1 MLGSSLRTKLVV
13 YTVLIVLA
21 VAGAIAAISVTL
33 AHRTSAE
40 AYEQHVTDL
49 AKTLGE
55 AVLEPLYELDI
66 KRLRQQTGAAL
77 ASEGA
82 MRALILD
89 AGTRVLTDGT
99 DDNLL
104 RGQRFADPL
113 LRTVVDH
120 KQWIVMTDGSRIR
133 VAGPVLA
140 TADTRLGYV
149 VLEFSTAR
157 LDQEW
162 MAHVSRILLLS
173 GFCALFASLAAI
185 IMANRITRPV
195 KRLTV
200 FADSIRQG
208 SRPQDVPDCGRDEIG
223 RLALA
228 FAEVLTHLDRSNA
241 DLTELTASLEA
252 KVKER
257 TREAEAGNKAKSEF
271 LATMSHE
278 IRTPMNG
285 VLGMASLLE
294 ETDLDEDQ
302 ALYAQTISESGE
314 ALLEIINEILDFSK
328 IESGKLELR
337 SQPVD
342 IRDLLSGVVRMLEP
356 KAAESRVALR
366 LEYEPDF
373 PSAIMGDEGR
383 IRQIIVNLVGN
394 AVKFTENG
402 AVTVKVTGT
411 KMALQTR
418 FNIAVEDTGIGIPK
432 DKLASVFNAFSQ
444 VNSSATRD
452 FGGTGL
458 GLGIASR
465 LAHLMG
471 GGIDVRSEPGKGST
485 FTFSCTF
492 STARD
497 FVSGSS

>member
-1 MLGSSLRTKLVV
+1 MSSLRTKLVV

-21 VAGAIAAISVTL
+21 VAAAISGISLTL
-33 AHRTSAE
+33 AYKNSAD
-40 AYEQHVTDL
+40 AYERHVTDL

-55 AVLEPLYELDI
+55 AILEPLYEFDI
-66 KRLRQQTGAAL
+66 KQLRQQAGSAL

-82 MRALILD
+82 IGALILD

-99 DDNLL
+99 EANPL
-104 RGQRFADPL
+104 RGRRFADPL
-113 LRTVVDH
+113 LRPAIDH
-120 KQWIVMTDGSRIR
+120 KQWSVSTGDGRITA
-133 VAGPVLA
+133 AGPVLA

-173 GFCALFASLAAI
+173 GLCALFASLAAI

-195 KRLTV
+195 KRLTD

-208 SRPQDVPDCGRDEIG
+208 SLPQNVPDCGRDEIG

-241 DLTELTASLEA
+241 DLTELTASLEE

-257 TREAEAGNKAKSEF
+257 TRAAEAGNKAKSEF

-302 ALYAQTISESGE
+302 ALYARTISESGE

-337 SQPVD
+337 SQPLD
-342 IRDLLSGVVRMLEP
+342 IRDLLSGVVRMLEAN
-356 KAAESRVALR
+356 AAESRVALR
-366 LEYEPDF
+366 LDYETGL
-373 PSAIMGDEGR
+373 PSAILGDEGR

-411 KMALQTR
+411 GMASQTR
-418 FNIAVEDTGIGIPK
+418 FNIAVEDTGIGIPE

-471 GGIDVRSEPGKGST
+471 GEIDVRSEPGKGST

>member
-1 MLGSSLRTKLVV
+1 MFVSSLRTKLVV

-21 VAGAIAAISVTL
+21 VAAAISGISLTL
-33 AHRTSAE
+33 AYKNSAD
-40 AYEQHVTDL
+40 AYERHVTDL

-55 AVLEPLYELDI
+55 AILEPLYEFDI
-66 KRLRQQTGAAL
+66 KQLRQQAGSAL

-82 MRALILD
+82 IGALILD

-99 DDNLL
+99 EANPL
-104 RGQRFADPL
+104 RGRRFADPL
-113 LRTVVDH
+113 LRPAIDH
-120 KQWIVMTDGSRIR
+120 KQWSVSTGDGRITA
-133 VAGPVLA
+133 AGPVLA

-173 GFCALFASLAAI
+173 GLCALFASLAAI

-195 KRLTV
+195 KRLTD

-208 SRPQDVPDCGRDEIG
+208 SLPQNVPDCGRDEIG

-241 DLTELTASLEA
+241 DLTELTASLEE

-257 TREAEAGNKAKSEF
+257 TRAAEAGNKAKSEF

-302 ALYAQTISESGE
+302 ALYARTISESGE

-337 SQPVD
+337 SQPLD
-342 IRDLLSGVVRMLEP
+342 IRDLLSGVVRMLEAN
-356 KAAESRVALR
+356 AAESRVALR
-366 LEYEPDF
+366 LDYETGL
-373 PSAIMGDEGR
+373 PSAILGDEGR

-411 KMALQTR
+411 GMASQTR
-418 FNIAVEDTGIGIPK
+418 FNIAVEDTGIGIPE

-471 GGIDVRSEPGKGST
+471 GEIDVRSEPGKGST

>member
-1 MLGSSLRTKLVV
+1 MSSLRTKLVV

-21 VAGAIAAISVTL
+21 VAAAISGISLTL
-33 AHRTSAE
+33 AYKNSAD
-40 AYEQHVTDL
+40 AYERHVTDL

-55 AVLEPLYELDI
+55 AILEPLYEFDI
-66 KRLRQQTGAAL
+66 KQLRQQAGSAL

-82 MRALILD
+82 IRALILD

-99 DDNLL
+99 EANPL
-104 RGQRFADPL
+104 RGRRFADPL
-113 LRTVVDH
+113 LRPAIDH
-120 KQWIVMTDGSRIR
+120 KQWSVSTGDGRITA
-133 VAGPVLA
+133 AGPVLA

-173 GFCALFASLAAI
+173 GLCALLASLAAI

-195 KRLTV
+195 KRLTD

-208 SRPQDVPDCGRDEIG
+208 SRPQSVPDCGRDEIG

-241 DLTELTASLEA
+241 DLTELTASLEE

-257 TREAEAGNKAKSEF
+257 TRAAEAGNKAKSEF

-302 ALYAQTISESGE
+302 ELYARTISESGE

-337 SQPVD
+337 SQPLD
-342 IRDLLSGVVRMLEP
+342 IRDLLSGVVRMLEAN
-356 KAAESRVALR
+356 AAESRVALR
-366 LEYEPDF
+366 LDYESGL
-373 PSAIMGDEGR
+373 PSAILGDEGR

-411 KMALQTR
+411 GMASQTR
-418 FNIAVEDTGIGIPK
+418 FNIAVEDTGIGIPE

-471 GGIDVRSEPGKGST
+471 GEIDVRSKPGKGST